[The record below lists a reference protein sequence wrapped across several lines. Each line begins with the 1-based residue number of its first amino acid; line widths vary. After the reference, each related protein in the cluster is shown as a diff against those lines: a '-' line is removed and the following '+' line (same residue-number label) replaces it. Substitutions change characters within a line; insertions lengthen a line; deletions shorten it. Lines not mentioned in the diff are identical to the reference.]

1 MKISALI
8 DYGKSMLE
16 QSNKENALF
25 DTLCLLEQ
33 ATSYTKTALYLNAD
47 KEVDKAKECVFKANI
62 QKRALG
68 EPLQYILATWE
79 FMGMDFAVGTG
90 VLIPR
95 PETEILVELAIEEL
109 GKTKNNP
116 VVFDLCA
123 GTGCIGLSVAKL
135 CTNANVYLIEKSPQA
150 LEYLV
155 RNNNSFQLDNT
166 TIVAGDIL
174 KNSQSFE
181 LPKPDIILS
190 NPPYVTTGEMEGLQI
205 EVGFEPQI
213 ALDGGCDGLD
223 FYRAINEHWRPYLNA
238 GGMLAV
244 ECGETQAD
252 KISDLFSQANNQVS
266 VVRDYNKVKR
276 FVLMKNEGET
286 SLS

>member
-1 MKISALI
+1 MKISDLI
-8 DYGKSMLE
+8 HYGKNMLE

-25 DTLCLLEQ
+25 DTLCLIEQ
-33 ATSYTKTALYLNAD
+33 ATSFTKTALYLNAD
-47 KEVDKAKECVFKANI
+47 KEVDKATECVFKANI
-62 QKRALG
+62 QKRMLG
-68 EPLQYILATWE
+68 EPLQYILGTWE
-79 FMGMDFAVGTG
+79 FMGMDFAVGPG

-109 GKTKNNP
+109 GKRKNNP

-174 KNSQSFE
+174 KSFQLFE

-190 NPPYVTTGEMEGLQI
+190 NPPYVTTAEIEGLQL
-205 EVGFEPQI
+205 ELGFEPHN
-213 ALDGGCDGLD
+213 ALDGGHDGLD
-223 FYRAINEHWRPYLNA
+223 FYRVINEHWSPYLKA

-244 ECGETQAD
+244 ECGETQAEM
-252 KISDLFSQANNQVS
+252 ISELFLRANNQVS
-266 VVRDYNKVKR
+266 LMCDYNKVKR
-276 FVLMKNEGET
+276 FMLMKNEGEI